1 MYPPGG
7 RSPDTVR
14 TVPRKETGLLNFNR
28 LIFMNT
34 KNIFRQAFIP
44 LAVFLGSMAVTACE
58 ETITGEPVDE
68 GAYDAVTQL
77 SGMLLDADTHR
88 SEAVVNL
95 YELQSEVEI
104 SFHLS
109 PTPKKGVDV
118 QIGID
123 PEYLEIYNREHDTAF
138 ELYPEKLFRIE
149 NDGTMLLAPDDTR
162 RTLGMTLSASEE
174 LDEDKTYVLPLCA
187 RSLTEGVTLTE
198 KTGHAVYLVRMP
210 FKEGLFINCDKGP
223 DAVKSVVYFEVND
236 VNPLNALEFV
246 LKDSGKLFFD
256 QVVLFAANINYD
268 AAKGRV
274 YVNNNPNVQ
283 FLLDNNELFLQPL
296 RKCGMKVILAVL
308 GNHDQAGVGQLS
320 DIGARQFAQ
329 ELKNVVTTYNLDGV
343 GFDDEYSKTPDVSN
357 PLFVRPSKAAAA
369 RLLYETKRLM
379 PDKIVTVYYLG
390 QIDSRLPSVDG
401 FLPGVFVDY
410 AVNDYKFGAAAPMAG
425 MTLKNCAGQSIELNL
440 GDGNSSEEMARRQK
454 ESGYGYY
461 MFFALNPTKYGG
473 QVDRCQSVA
482 RGLYDEELL
491 APTHYY
497 PKNATTRLPRK

>member
-1 MYPPGG
+1 
-7 RSPDTVR
+7 
-14 TVPRKETGLLNFNR
+14 
-28 LIFMNT
+28 MNT
-34 KNIFRQAFIP
+34 KNMFRQAFIP
-44 LAVFLGSMAVTACE
+44 LAVFLAGMAVTACE

-68 GAYDAVTQL
+68 GAWGAVTQL
-77 SGMLLDADTHR
+77 SGMLLDAGTHKG
-88 SEAVVNL
+88 ETVVNL

-104 SFHLS
+104 SFHLA
-109 PTPKKGVDV
+109 PAPKKGVDV
-118 QIGID
+118 KIGID
-123 PEYLEIYNREHDTAF
+123 PEYLETYNREHGTAF
-138 ELYPEKLFRIE
+138 ELYPEELFRIE
-149 NDGTMLLAPDDTR
+149 NDGEMLLAPDDTR
-162 RTLGMTLSASEE
+162 RTLAVTLRASEE
-174 LDEDKTYVLPLCA
+174 LDEDKTYLLPLGA
-187 RSLTEGVTLTE
+187 RSLTEGVTLSG
-198 KTGHAVYLVRMP
+198 KTGHAVYLIRMP

-256 QVVLFAANINYD
+256 HVVLFAANINYD

-296 RKCGMKVILAVL
+296 RKRGMKVILSIL

-320 DIGARQFAQ
+320 DLGARQFAE

-343 GFDDEYSKTPDVSN
+343 GFDDEYSKTPDLSN
-357 PLFVRPSKAAAA
+357 PLFVWPSKAAAA

-410 AVNDYKFGAAAPMAG
+410 AVNDYRYGAAAPMAG

-440 GDGNSSEEMARRQK
+440 GDGDSSEATARRQK
-454 ESGYGYY
+454 EAGYGYY
-461 MFFALNPTKYGG
+461 MFFSLNPVNYDG
-473 QVDRCQSVA
+473 QISRCQSVA
-482 RGLYDEELL
+482 RGLYGEELVET
-491 APTHYY
+491 THYY
-497 PKNATTRLPRK
+497 PKNVSARLPRK